1 MEEKEMEE
9 KEKITKEIDDIEQK
23 LYDQMERLAKIRIK
37 ILNSKIFVMK

>member
-23 LYDQMERLAKIRIK
+23 LYDQMERLSKIRLK
-37 ILNSKIFVMK
+37 IANSKIFVMK